1 MIQSDER
8 ERGDCRR
15 ELRIMRISDKRMHT
29 VTIRKDIDSPHD
41 QVWAV
46 LDQFDNLDEYSPK
59 NTSCE
64 LLEGPD
70 TGVGARRRTTVDE
83 GFTVVHEIIE
93 YEPGERYTFE
103 FTETGKFPVRYI
115 QMEFAVEPTEAD
127 QSRVIVTV
135 EYTPK
140 WGPLGWV
147 LGKTLLKRRLRDA
160 LGKTLDGL
168 AAHVESGDQ
177 VDRDASADEAVAS

>member
-1 MIQSDER
+1 
-8 ERGDCRR
+8 
-15 ELRIMRISDKRMHT
+15 MHT
-29 VTIRKDIDSPHD
+29 VTISKDIDAPQE

-46 LDQFDNLDEYSPK
+46 LDEFDNLDEYSPK

-70 TGVGARRRTTVDE
+70 TGVGATRRTTVDE
-83 GFTVVHEIIE
+83 GFSVVHEIIE
-93 YEPGERYTFE
+93 YEPGESYTFE
-103 FTETGKFPVRYI
+103 FTEMGKFPVAEI

-147 LGKTLLKRRLRDA
+147 LGKTLIKRRLRDA
-160 LGKTLDGL
+160 MGETLNGL
-168 AAHVESGDQ
+168 AGHVESGEQ
-177 VDRDASADEAVAS
+177 VDREGSADEAVAS